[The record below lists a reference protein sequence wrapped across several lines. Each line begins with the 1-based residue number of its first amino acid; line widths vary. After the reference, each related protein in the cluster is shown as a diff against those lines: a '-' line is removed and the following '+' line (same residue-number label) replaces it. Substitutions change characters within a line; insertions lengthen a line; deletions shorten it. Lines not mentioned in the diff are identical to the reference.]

1 MENPVLRYNLIAVSL
16 LAIASP
22 SIAQAVRQPIPR
34 ASFIATMD
42 GEFRKVDANK
52 DGQLTVAEVEQF
64 QSAAALAQAQ
74 QDSQAAFV
82 ALDTNR
88 NGQISS
94 AEWAKLP
101 LTPPRTNS
109 ATLMRFDTG
118 RDGKVSLLEHRSATL
133 TNFDRLDTDKDG
145 VVTAA
150 EMTVGGVIAR

>member
-1 MENPVLRYNLIAVSL
+1 MLRSILIAVPL
-16 LAIASP
+16 LASVSP
-22 SIAQAVRQPIPR
+22 SIAQAVQQPIPR

-52 DGQLTVAEVEQF
+52 DGQLMIAEVEQF
-64 QSAAALAQAQ
+64 QSATALAQAQ
-74 QDSQAAFV
+74 QESRAAFV
-82 ALDTNR
+82 VLDTDR

-133 TNFDRLDTDKDG
+133 TNFERLDTDKDG
-145 VVTAA
+145 IVTAA
-150 EMTVGGVIAR
+150 EMKAGGVTAR